1 MNNAQLLLL
10 DTIVGFPS
18 ATPRK
23 ETNTAHYFS
32 GFTLSLPDGC
42 KGTYFILSFKIILTF
57 IQYGMTLYDGI

>member
-32 GFTLSLPDGC
+32 GFTLSLPDC
-42 KGTYFILSFKIILTF
+42 KSTKK
-57 IQYGMTLYDGI
+57 